1 MLRTARLLTLL
12 IALVPC
18 LSLPVSAQT
27 SGSIQGEV
35 RDEKQAVIPKA
46 KVTLRNVQT
55 NDTRTTDSD
64 DEGGYRFNN
73 VPVGNYE
80 LIIEAQGFGKY
91 EQSGITLA
99 LNQNAVVDA
108 SLKPGD
114 VQASVSV
121 VENASL
127 LNTTTAELGVR
138 FDSRRISELPL
149 ATNRNVYNVA
159 FRRFSILPAAKW
171 LSRRT
176 PLIAEPIVGDPV
188 TTGRT
193 ASAGMLFSN
202 CHSTRSRGAFWDTF
216 WEDGRSTILYLP
228 ERRSVYGLEWL

>member
-1 MLRTARLLTLL
+1 MLKSARLLALM

-18 LSLPVSAQT
+18 LSVPVSAQT

-64 DEGGYRFNN
+64 DEGRYRLNN

-91 EQSGITLA
+91 EQSGITLS
-99 LNQNAVVDA
+99 LNQNAVIDA

-114 VQASVSV
+114 LQASVSV

-127 LNTTTAELGVR
+127 LNTTTAE
-138 FDSRRISELPL
+138 
-149 ATNRNVYNVA
+149 
-159 FRRFSILPAAKW
+159 
-171 LSRRT
+171 
-176 PLIAEPIVGDPV
+176 VG
-188 TTGRT
+188 
-193 ASAGMLFSN
+193 
-202 CHSTRSRGAFWDTF
+202 
-216 WEDGRSTILYLP
+216 
-228 ERRSVYGLEWL
+228 